1 MQALHSCCPFQRVT
15 TFHFFID
22 FGFRCQYFALTTSGG
37 PGDDTMSLP
46 IILVKGI
53 MDYRYGYAN
62 AVGVVMFI
70 IGLIVL
76 GVVNKLFRMDEANY

>member
-1 MQALHSCCPFQRVT
+1 
-15 TFHFFID
+15 
-22 FGFRCQYFALTTSGG
+22 
-37 PGDDTMSLP
+37 
-46 IILVKGI
+46 

-76 GVVNKLFRMDEANY
+76 GIVNKLFRMDEADY

>member
-1 MQALHSCCPFQRVT
+1 MIYLPLLVA
-15 TFHFFID
+15 
-22 FGFRCQYFALTTSGG
+22 A
-37 PGDDTMSLP
+37 SLWVLLP
-46 IILVKGI
+46 YCSPRMGI
-53 MDYRYGYAN
+53 SQSKYGYAN